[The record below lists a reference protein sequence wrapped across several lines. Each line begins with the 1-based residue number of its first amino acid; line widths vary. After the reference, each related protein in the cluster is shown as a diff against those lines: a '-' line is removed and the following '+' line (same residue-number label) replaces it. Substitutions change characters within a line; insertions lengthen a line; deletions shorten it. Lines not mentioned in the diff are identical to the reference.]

1 MVASGVFG
9 NGIGASPW
17 DRGAI
22 FCVETVLDRGGEE
35 RCGVFLKISNFNLRL
50 IMSSLRGFWAWRL
63 VKNFTNSLD
72 CHAEPYL
79 NRGQFLEQPYG
90 SPLSSP
96 FIHELIYPTHGEYF
110 SKVEQLA
117 PN

>member
-1 MVASGVFG
+1 LRGGRLWGAGLGRRALVFG
-9 NGIGASPW
+9 FEHSGLSGKGLGCAQTQ
-17 DRGAI
+17 I
-22 FCVETVLDRGGEE
+22 FN
-35 RCGVFLKISNFNLRL
+35 CG
-50 IMSSLRGFWAWRL
+50 SLRSFLLILNWLPKFRQVQL

-96 FIHELIYPTHGEYF
+96 SIHELIYPTHGEYF